1 MITLLLIPIVIESI
15 MRGVMVKAVMMGIM
29 LMAWSVL
36 AKGELSAMAW
46 LPAIAVLVWTHRD
59 GPTLLPP

>member
-1 MITLLLIPIVIESI
+1 MIPLLLIPIVIESI
-15 MRGVMVKAVMMGIM
+15 MMGVMVKAVMMGIM